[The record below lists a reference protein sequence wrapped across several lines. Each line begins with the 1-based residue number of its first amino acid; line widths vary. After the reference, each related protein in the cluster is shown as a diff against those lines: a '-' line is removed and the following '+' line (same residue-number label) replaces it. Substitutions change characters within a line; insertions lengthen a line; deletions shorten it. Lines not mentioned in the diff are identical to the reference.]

1 MVSVRHD
8 KFPRNER
15 KPANPRR
22 IASTKRTLKRQ
33 RDKLPLFADQV
44 AAEQPSPEER
54 IEKHEDFHAVYW
66 QNLRDH
72 EAKAWREG
80 RKLLVEKPP
89 EEQELLR
96 FIWQVSNIPGSG
108 AYLCGFVKTYL
119 AKTTARLAA
128 GERWF
133 VFCVG
138 DRTFPLMWQADKAPS
153 TAIAGPFED
162 FRSVIEILSRK
173 ESPDGK
179 NT

>member
-1 MVSVRHD
+1 MRHD

-22 IASTKRTLKRQ
+22 IAAAKRTLKRQ
-33 RDKLPLFADQV
+33 R
-44 AAEQPSPEER
+44 EER
-54 IEKHEDFHAVYW
+54 IEKHEDFQQVW
-66 QNLRDH
+66 QHLRDH

-80 RKLLVEKPP
+80 RRLLAEKPAK
-89 EEQELLR
+89 EQALLR

-119 AKTTARLAA
+119 AKTAARLAA

-133 VFCVG
+133 VFRVG
-138 DRTFPLMWQADKAPS
+138 DRTFPLMWQAGKAPS

-162 FRSVIEILSRK
+162 FGAVIEILNRK